1 MKLIKNELPKLT
13 AHFKLIFM
21 NKIAQ
26 ILLCALC
33 IIFSNQLIAQS
44 LKLNQTQV
52 IGSHNSYKSQL
63 AQEILDYLTK
73 INPASAQSLA
83 YSHIPLEAQLD
94 LGLRNLELDVFHDP
108 EGGRFANPKGLD
120 IIKSGGG
127 NIPDYDP
134 TGALTKP
141 GLKLFH
147 IQDLDFQSHYLL
159 FADALKA
166 LKLWSENNPNHSP
179 IFILINAK
187 DGNIPGTRPVL
198 PFTAAA
204 LDSIDL
210 EIRTYLGLDKLITPD
225 AVRGKEATL
234 ESAVLADQWP
244 TVDESRGKFLFVL
257 DKNDEKTE
265 RYLSLKPN
273 LKNAVLFVNKKEGNP
288 TAGFR
293 IINGAERDE
302 AYIRE
307 LVQKGYMIRTR
318 ADSDT
323 KQARTNNYTTF
334 EKAKA
339 SGAQVISTDYYQ
351 PSTYFN
357 SDYKIS
363 FEGNVYERPN
373 PVLANKKH

>member
-1 MKLIKNELPKLT
+1 MNR
-13 AHFKLIFM
+13 IF
-21 NKIAQ
+21 Q
-26 ILLCALC
+26 ILLYALC
-33 IIFSNQLIAQS
+33 IIYSNQLSAQS
-44 LKLNQTQV
+44 LKLNQIQV

-63 AQEILDYLTK
+63 APEILDYLSK
-73 INPASAQSLA
+73 INPAASQSLA

-108 EGGRFANPKGLD
+108 EGGRFSNPKGLD

-134 TGALTKP
+134 TNALAKP

-159 FADALKA
+159 FSDALKA

-187 DGNIPGTRPVL
+187 DGNIAGTRPVL

-210 EIRTYLGLDKLITPD
+210 EIRTHLGLNKLITPD
-225 AVRGKEATL
+225 DVMGNQSNL
-234 ESAVLADQWP
+234 ESAVLAGQW
-244 TVDESRGKFLFVL
+244 
-257 DKNDEKTE
+257 
-265 RYLSLKPN
+265 
-273 LKNAVLFVNKKEGNP
+273 P

-323 KQARTNNYTTF
+323 KQARTNDYSTF

-339 SGAQVISTDYYQ
+339 SGAQVISTDYYI

-373 PVLANKKH
+373 PILIKK

>member
-1 MKLIKNELPKLT
+1 
-13 AHFKLIFM
+13 M
-21 NKIAQ
+21 NKISK
-26 ILLCALC
+26 ILLCTLC

-44 LKLNQTQV
+44 LKLNQVQV

-63 AQEILDYLTK
+63 APEILDYLTK
-73 INPASAQSLA
+73 INPAAAQSLA

-108 EGGRFANPKGLD
+108 EGGRFSNPKGLD

-134 TGALTKP
+134 SDALAKP

-159 FADALKA
+159 FADALTA
-166 LKLWSENNPNHSP
+166 LKKWSENHPNHTP

-187 DGNIPGTRPVL
+187 DGNIPGTRPIL
-198 PFTAAA
+198 PFTATA

-210 EIRTYLGLDKLITPD
+210 EIRTHLGLNKLITPD
-225 AVRGKEATL
+225 AVKGNQTNL
-234 ESAVLADQWP
+234 ESAVLAGLWP

-257 DKNDEKTE
+257 DENDEKTD
-265 RYLSLKPN
+265 RYLSVKPN
-273 LKNAVLFVNKKEGNP
+273 LKNAVFFVNKKEGNP

-302 AYIRE
+302 VYIRE

-323 KQARTNNYTTF
+323 KQARANDYSTF
-334 EKAKA
+334 EKAKS

-373 PVLANKKH
+373 PVLVNKKP